1 MYKTRMEKNL
11 IGFIVVILIL
21 SAIIVK
27 DVKFHIIPNY
37 LVIALGMVG
46 LLLRLFAGDTKLV
59 LLMLDSISVSMVMMI
74 ISLVSKGAFGGGDIK
89 LMMVSG
95 LLLGYREN
103 IKVFIIAMILTL
115 FVGCIQILR
124 KKKKIKDAVPLGP
137 MISIGIIWGYVNV
150 YLMT

>member
-1 MYKTRMEKNL
+1 MEKNL